1 MDLIYQHAWTG
12 TGITVNA
19 YVHQLK
25 NYRYNWHENEYELN
39 IVLTGSAEFVRG
51 NDYFTLECGDMI
63 LINPGTGHASYS
75 LMDKTSALVIHM
87 TAEVFQPLLE
97 MGQSFRFMYVTDY
110 KTRNTS
116 TAQKLRYYAT
126 ALLLALAKP
135 DRLNIFRSRA
145 LVDLIAALLVDE
157 VPRTIVPYHKEDAL
171 HKQAI
176 RTMTGYMQEH
186 YAEKITLDNLASL
199 TQYNRT
205 YISTL
210 FKDTLGIRF
219 YDYLIRLRITHALY
233 SLKDDS
239 LTLTDV
245 ALDNGFPDLKNFNR
259 KFREFMHISP
269 SQYRAVIR
277 SDQGVFLINQRHF
290 YLPEDPLVAPV
301 LKDYLGV
308 FGGGKDGL

>member
-1 MDLIYQHAWTG
+1 MDLIYQRKWEE
-12 TGITVNA
+12 TGISVNS

-25 NYRYNWHENEYELN
+25 NYRYNWHEDEYELN
-39 IVLTGSAEFVRG
+39 VVLTGSAEFVRG
-51 NDYFTLECGDMI
+51 NDYFTLEGGDMI
-63 LINPGTGHASYS
+63 LINPGVGHASYS
-75 LMDKTSALVIHM
+75 LMDKTAALVIHIPQE
-87 TAEVFQPLLE
+87 AFKPLLE
-97 MGQSFRFMYVTDY
+97 QGQSYRFMYVTDY
-110 KTRNTS
+110 KSRNTS
-116 TAQKLRYYAT
+116 TARKLRYYAT

-157 VPRTIVPYHKEDAL
+157 VPRTIIPYHKEDEL
-171 HKQAI
+171 HRQAI
-176 RTMTGYMQEH
+176 RIMTSYMQEH
-186 YAEKITLDNLASL
+186 FSEKITLDDLASL
-199 TQYNRT
+199 TRYNRT

-210 FKDTLGIRF
+210 FKETLGIRF

-277 SDQGVFLINQRHF
+277 SDPHGFLINQRRF
-290 YLPEDPLVAPV
+290 YQPEDPLVSPI
-301 LKDYLGV
+301 LRSYLDI
-308 FGGGKDGL
+308 FEQGKDGL

>member
-116 TAQKLRYYAT
+116 TARKLRYYAT

-186 YAEKITLDNLASL
+186 YAEPFLWQTKSNPLLPPYYGAGMDHVFSEDGQRGTLLIPLL
-199 TQYNRT
+199 T
-205 YISTL
+205 
-210 FKDTLGIRF
+210 
-219 YDYLIRLRITHALY
+219 
-233 SLKDDS
+233 
-239 LTLTDV
+239 
-245 ALDNGFPDLKNFNR
+245 
-259 KFREFMHISP
+259 
-269 SQYRAVIR
+269 
-277 SDQGVFLINQRHF
+277 VFLF
-290 YLPEDPLVAPV
+290 YSVILSA
-301 LKDYLGV
+301 
-308 FGGGKDGL
+308 